1 MKLSGIVALM
11 IVGVALVLAGCGG
24 QASEAPSDPTYQE
37 HTVTNEEPSILHLL
51 PMVYAAWWKW
61 SIPPKRLLSHALAE

>member
-1 MKLSGIVALM
+1 MKRSGIVALM

-37 HTVTNEEPSILHLL
+37 HTVTNEEPSISKPPNSSLRGRTVLGRAEDGLHLL
-51 PMVYAAWWKW
+51 PMV
-61 SIPPKRLLSHALAE
+61 